1 MTILSYCHILSI
13 VMEATISVTS
23 KWQIHIPKALRSALG
38 PTRPGQVNIRAVDN
52 KLVITPHKSK
62 ILSLAG
68 KFHKYYLKNK
78 HIDID
83 NIRDYIDYS
92 KA

>member
-1 MTILSYCHILSI
+1 
-13 VMEATISVTS
+13 MEATISVTR

-38 PTRPGQVNIRAVDN
+38 RTKPGQVKIRAEGN
-52 KLVITPHKSK
+52 RLIISPQKSK

-78 HIDID
+78 NIDID
-83 NIRDYIDYS
+83 NIRNYIDYS

>member
-1 MTILSYCHILSI
+1 
-13 VMEATISVTS
+13 MEATISVTR
-23 KWQIHIPKALRSALG
+23 KWQIHIPKALRGALG
-38 PTRPGQVNIRAVDN
+38 PTRPGQVKIRAEKG
-52 KLVITPHKSK
+52 KLIISSSQSK

-78 HIDID
+78 KIDID

>member
-1 MTILSYCHILSI
+1 
-13 VMEATISVTS
+13 MEATIAVTS
-23 KWQIHIPKALRSALG
+23 KWQIHIPKAMRPFLG
-38 PTRPGQVNIRAVDN
+38 TERPGQVKIKAMKNQ
-52 KLVITPHKSK
+52 LVISPEKSG

-68 KFHKYYLKNK
+68 KFHKYYLRNK
-78 HIDID
+78 KIDID